1 MQGTKK
7 QDVGQE
13 KDSMDQNGVGEMSK
27 KGMPQS
33 FMGPSRGLNFILFR
47 SGKYRRVLSV
57 D

>member
-1 MQGTKK
+1 MG
-7 QDVGQE
+7 QD

-33 FMGPSRGLNFILFR
+33 FMGPLRGLNFILFR